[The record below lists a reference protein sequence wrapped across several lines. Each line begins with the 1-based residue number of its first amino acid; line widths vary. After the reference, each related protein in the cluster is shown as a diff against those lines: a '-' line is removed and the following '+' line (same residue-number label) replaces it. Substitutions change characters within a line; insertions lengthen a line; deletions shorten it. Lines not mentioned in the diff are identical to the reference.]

1 MRSVIEIVW
10 TVAQVVAWTVACT
23 FASLVL
29 TTGVMW
35 VVNRRRVR
43 GVSGAERRVQQLLL
57 WYPDEWRARYGD
69 ELAALLHDT
78 IDDGRDGIR
87 LTLDVAREGFAA
99 HWHAARTDV
108 VRSYTLAGAKRSI
121 AATLLWSLCWIPLF
135 QQGIAAMVM
144 KLSGASN
151 TSWFLALRAPDAL
164 QWPAIAGM
172 VAVGLLTLAAAVR
185 LSRGRAEA
193 APA

>member
-10 TVAQVVAWTVACT
+10 TVAQVVAWTVAWT

-29 TTGVMW
+29 TTGVIW

-43 GVSGAERRVQQLLL
+43 GVSGTERRVQQLLY

-87 LTLDVAREGFAA
+87 LTLDVARAGLAAHWECVRTDVARSFDRAGVKGFAA
-99 HWHAARTDV
+99 E
-108 VRSYTLAGAKRSI
+108 
-121 AATLLWSLCWIPLF
+121 TLLWSLCWIPLF
-135 QQGIAAMVM
+135 QQGIAALVM
-144 KLSGASN
+144 KLAGAKSSG
-151 TSWFLALRAPDAL
+151 WFLALRAPEAL

-172 VAVGLLTLAAAVR
+172 VAVGLLALVAAVR
-185 LSRGRAEA
+185 MTQRRAA
-193 APA
+193 ASAA